1 MPDQN
6 TLVQILLLDELLH
19 VLGHVVVVML
29 MGMKRVAMVPEILKP
44 APDKFLVS
52 RKSNY
57 IQGTR

>member
-29 MGMKRVAMVPEILKP
+29 RGMERVAMVTEILKH
-44 APDKFLVS
+44 S
-52 RKSNY
+52 TS
-57 IQGTR
+57 